1 MDILKKFW
9 PNAFK
14 TADSN
19 GLVTAIIIYV
29 IVLIVGTVA
38 GFILGLLPI
47 VGGILAWVVGTVLD
61 LYGLVGIVLA
71 LLTYFKVIKD

>member
-19 GLVTAIIIYV
+19 GLVAAIILYV
-29 IVLIVGTVA
+29 IILIVGAVA
-38 GFILGLLPI
+38 GWVIGLVPLI
-47 VGGILAWVVGTVLD
+47 GGIVSWVVGTVLG
-61 LYGLVGIVLA
+61 LYGFVGIVLA
-71 LLTYFKVIKD
+71 LLTYFKVIK